1 MPHSFYIVGVK
12 FDILTTFPESFSAI
26 QQSIVKRAENKGL
39 IEIKIHN
46 LRDFTLDKHK
56 TTDDSPFSGGAGM
69 LMKIEPI
76 YAALKSLGVYPNRD
90 SRTKVILTSAK
101 GMLWKQSIAQD
112 WSQNLDRIVII
123 CGHYEGVDHR
133 VVEHLIDGE
142 ISIGG
147 YVLSGGEI
155 PAMIVVDSITR
166 LIDGALGNTLSL
178 LDESHNEQMDA
189 EYPQYTRPAI
199 FKTEEG
205 QEWGIP
211 EILLSGDHKKI
222 EDWKKRNS
230 K

>member
-1 MPHSFYIVGVK
+1 LK

-26 QQSIVKRAENKGL
+26 EQSITKRAVDKQIVEVN
-39 IEIKIHN
+39 IHN
-46 LRDFTLDKHK
+46 LRDFTNDKHK

-76 YAALKSLGVYPNRD
+76 YKALKHLGVYPVRD
-90 SRTKVILTSAK
+90 SKTKVILTSAK
-101 GMLWKQSIAQD
+101 GDVWNQTKAKSF
-112 WSQNLDRIVII
+112 SQQLERVVII

-133 VVEHLIDGE
+133 VVEQLIDE
-142 ISIGG
+142 EVSIGG

-155 PAMIVVDSITR
+155 PAMVIVDSITR
-166 LIDGALGNTLSL
+166 LIDGALGNSDSL
-178 LDESHNEQMDA
+178 QDESHNEGMNG

-199 FKTEEG
+199 FKTDEG
-205 QEWGIP
+205 EEWGVP

-222 EDWKKRNS
+222 EEWKKENS

>member
-1 MPHSFYIVGVK
+1 MK

-26 QQSIVKRAENKGL
+26 EQSIVKRAVDKQIVEVN
-39 IEIKIHN
+39 IHN
-46 LRDFTLDKHK
+46 LRDFTNDKHK

-76 YAALKSLGVYPNRD
+76 YKALKHLGVYPVRD
-90 SRTKVILTSAK
+90 SKTKVILTSAK
-101 GMLWKQSIAQD
+101 GDVWNQTKAKSF
-112 WSQNLDRIVII
+112 SQQLERVVII

-133 VVEHLIDGE
+133 VVEQLIDE
-142 ISIGG
+142 EVSIGG

-155 PAMIVVDSITR
+155 PAMVIVDSITR
-166 LIDGALGNTLSL
+166 LIDGALGNSDSL
-178 LDESHNEQMDA
+178 QDESHNEGMNG

-199 FKTEEG
+199 FKTDEG
-205 QEWGIP
+205 EEWGVP

-222 EDWKKRNS
+222 EEWKKENS

>member
-1 MPHSFYIVGVK
+1 MR

-26 QQSIVKRAENKGL
+26 QQSIVKRAGDKGL
-39 IEIKIHN
+39 VEVNIHN

-76 YAALKSLGVYPNRD
+76 YKALKELGVYPQRD
-90 SRTKVILTSAK
+90 SRTKVVLTSAK
-101 GMLWKQSIAQD
+101 GSAWNQSLATE
-112 WSQNLDRIVII
+112 WSTNLDRVVII

-133 VVEHLIDGE
+133 VVENLIDQE
-142 ISIGG
+142 ISIGN

-155 PAMIVVDSITR
+155 PAMVMVDSITR
-166 LIDGALGNTLSL
+166 LIEGALGNKESL
-178 LDESHNEQMDA
+178 VDESHNGEISS

-199 FKTEEG
+199 FKSEEG
-205 QEWGIP
+205 QEWTIP

-222 EDWKKRNS
+222 EEWKKQNS

>member
-1 MPHSFYIVGVK
+1 LK

-26 QQSIVKRAENKGL
+26 EQSIVKRAVDKQIVEVN
-39 IEIKIHN
+39 IHN
-46 LRDFTLDKHK
+46 LRDFTNDKHK

-76 YAALKSLGVYPNRD
+76 YKALKHLGVYPVRD
-90 SRTKVILTSAK
+90 SKTKVILTSAK
-101 GMLWKQSIAQD
+101 GDVWNQTKAKSF
-112 WSQNLDRIVII
+112 SQQLERVVII

-133 VVEHLIDGE
+133 VVEQLIDE
-142 ISIGG
+142 EVSIGG

-155 PAMIVVDSITR
+155 PAMVIVDSITR
-166 LIDGALGNTLSL
+166 LIDGALGNSDSL
-178 LDESHNEQMDA
+178 QDESHNEGMNG

-199 FKTEEG
+199 FKTDEG
-205 QEWGIP
+205 EEWGVP

-222 EDWKKRNS
+222 EEWKKENS